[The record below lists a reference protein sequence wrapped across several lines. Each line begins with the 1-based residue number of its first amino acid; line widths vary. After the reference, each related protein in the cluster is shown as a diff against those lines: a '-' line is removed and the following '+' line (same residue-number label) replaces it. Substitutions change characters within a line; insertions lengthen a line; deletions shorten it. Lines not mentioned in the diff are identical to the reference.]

1 MRRRCSVPALTAVSL
16 LLITPAEL
24 RADDRSREG
33 FFTSLGMG
41 WGESHDDRTFTIFLV
56 GIGREVEVV
65 EEKSGDGLALDL
77 KLGAGLSQ
85 ETLLYFVT
93 RSSRIG
99 DDTAG
104 VMGIGIARFLRPV
117 APSFYFLGMFGLSRV
132 VQGGVTIP
140 FTLTGSGSTGM
151 GVGAGIGYE
160 FLPYL
165 GLEATVT
172 FGNPEWRSNPLAEE
186 KHSFLSFVVTVQ
198 GTLY

>member
-1 MRRRCSVPALTAVSL
+1 
-16 LLITPAEL
+16 
-24 RADDRSREG
+24 
-33 FFTSLGMG
+33 MG
-41 WGESHDDRTFTIFLV
+41 WGGAHDDRTFTIFHV
-56 GIGREVEVV
+56 GTGREVEVV
-65 EEKSGDGLALDL
+65 EETSGDGLALDL
-77 KLGAGLSQ
+77 KLGGGLSQ

-104 VMGIGIARFLRPV
+104 VMGIGITRFLRPA
-117 APSFYFLGMFGLSRV
+117 APSFYFLGMFGLSRIV
-132 VQGGVTIP
+132 RDGVTIP

-172 FGNPEWRSNPLAEE
+172 YGNPEWKTNPLAEE
-186 KHSFLSFVVTVQ
+186 KHSFVSFVVTVQ